1 MDDAKSPIS
10 TLRRRNSI
18 GPSSTY
24 TTHDHPS
31 SSSSYS
37 ADFEL
42 LSLKPASYTSLRD
55 ILPYT
60 PAVVQSPKVSSF
72 AARSGYEIPI
82 RNRLVKQAAWAYL
95 RPMSTSPDSGGSTVF
110 HRLWNRFSDACL
122 RLVNQIFD
130 CLLRSIQVTTT
141 TSRL

>member
-1 MDDAKSPIS
+1 MVHTKDHH
-10 TLRRRNSI
+10 
-18 GPSSTY
+18 PSSTS
-24 TTHDHPS
+24 TTTTTS
-31 SSSSYS
+31 NSS

-55 ILPYT
+55 ILPST
-60 PAVVQSPKVSSF
+60 PAVVQSPKVSSS
-72 AARSGYEIPI
+72 AVRSGYEIPI

-95 RPMSTSPDSGGSTVF
+95 RPMSTSPDSGGSTIF

-122 RLVNQIFD
+122 RLVTQIFD
-130 CLLRSIQVTTT
+130 CLLQSTIQLRTT